1 VELDECVSCGAGLI
15 SVSNICPQCGCP
27 RNKRIKLDESE
38 EKIVNDTELDEVE
51 EKISNDTE
59 LDEVEEKISNDTE
72 LDELQEELD
81 ALKKQNKDHL
91 TKIKNKISRPAGVRL
106 ISIFYMLF
114 GISLILFALIAGSAV
129 LLLVNSSVMST
140 LGGIGGDMG
149 NMPMLPGMSSIDPS
163 TMSFLVTF
171 VELNKITGAPGAGE
185 IAERLN
191 YDDILDVDVI
201 IGIIGETIAIVLIE
215 CIVGIFSVVV
225 GRGLFGGKKLARPAI
240 IVSSIISIPLVVS
253 FVTVDSLV
261 LLGMAVFNGMILY
274 YMFKSKTREYFNQ
287 TSIKKFSKKSKI
299 KTSRTV
305 KKSKK

>member
-1 VELDECVSCGAGLI
+1 LRDLDLDECVNCGAGLLA
-15 SVSNICPQCGCP
+15 VSDICPQCGCP

-38 EKIVNDTELDEVE
+38 EKIVNDTELNEVE
-51 EKISNDTE
+51 ET
-59 LDEVEEKISNDTE
+59 ISNDTE

-91 TKIKNKISRPAGVRL
+91 TKIKNKTFRPTGVKP
-106 ISIFYMLF
+106 IGIFYMTF
-114 GISLILFALIAGSAV
+114 GISLIVFALIAGSAV
-129 LLLVNSSVMST
+129 LLLVNSSVVST
-140 LGGIGGDMG
+140 LGGIGDMG

-225 GRGLFGGKKLARPAI
+225 GRGLFGGKKWARPVI
-240 IVSSIISIPLVVS
+240 IVSSIISVPLVAL
-253 FVTVDSLV
+253 FLDNFDNLI
-261 LLGMAVFNGMILY
+261 LLGMVAFDGMILY
-274 YMFKSKTREYFNQ
+274 YMLKSKTRAYFSQ
-287 TSIKKFSKKSKI
+287 PSIKKYKKSKS
-299 KTSRTV
+299 KTP
-305 KKSKK
+305 KIN

>member
-1 VELDECVSCGAGLI
+1 MDLDECVSCGVGLLA
-15 SVSNICPQCGCP
+15 VSNICPQCGCLSS
-27 RNKRIKLDESE
+27 RIKLDESE
-38 EKIVNDTELDEVE
+38 ETIV
-51 EKISNDTE
+51 NDTE

-91 TKIKNKISRPAGVRL
+91 TKIKNKTFRPTGVKL
-106 ISIFYMLF
+106 FGIFYMTF
-114 GISLILFALIAGSAV
+114 GISLIVFALIAGSAV

-140 LGGIGGDMG
+140 LGGIGDMG

-225 GRGLFGGKKLARPAI
+225 GRGLFGGKKWARPVTI
-240 IVSSIISIPLVVS
+240 ISSIISIPLVIA
-253 FVTVDSLV
+253 FVTTDVLV
-261 LLGMAVFNGMILY
+261 ILGMVAVNGMILY
-274 YMFKSKTREYFNQ
+274 YMLKSKAREYFNQ
-287 TSIKKFSKKSKI
+287 PSIKKPKIKKSKNNESKI
-299 KTSRTV
+299 KEFERP
-305 KKSKK
+305 